1 MLFLIFFHILVT
13 YMYIMTY
20 IYSIKTSERRY
31 IMEDRRKHISFKN
44 NERDTR
50 LLEHIDKMAARYG
63 LSSYIKILIEKDMI
77 SKEGELND

>member
-1 MLFLIFFHILVT
+1 
-13 YMYIMTY
+13 
-20 IYSIKTSERRY
+20 
-31 IMEDRRKHISFKN
+31 MEDRRRHISFKN